1 MLSNKNVKEYCNYK
15 MLSTKN
21 GKEYCKYICYKLKM
35 VIIIANLKFEQI
47 IRGIIK
53 ISIIKMLINIIIN
66 TNKLTLY

>member
-1 MLSNKNVKEYCNYK
+1 MLSNKNGKEYCKYK

-53 ISIIKMLINIIIN
+53 I
-66 TNKLTLY
+66 